1 MGRRELM
8 ADKAEIKSNPARYPP
23 DDHRKGR
30 PRRHLN
36 RRERRRRDSA
46 EGRDSDRFA
55 ALDRKHAD

>member
-36 RRERRRRDSA
+36 RRERRSRDRA
-46 EGRDSDRFA
+46 EGR
-55 ALDRKHAD
+55 